1 MKQIKTFLLIAMLMA
16 ATTVS
21 AQYTQDNANVEYMFK
36 VEVGYLHGV
45 GNYGSPE
52 TPAPANHTNLKGVGY
67 RFNAY
72 EEAMGLNIINGVNIS
87 QDFFL
92 GGGVGYSFCA
102 PMRPVHFDRSS
113 HMAQVFVDMDFRPVG
128 DIWAPMVGARIGGSF
143 LMNPNNYGNTISPYA
158 EVYAGINW
166 FYDHALQ
173 QMNRNY
179 HSLFAEVG
187 VVLEQQSVFIPIRVG
202 WRW

>member
-1 MKQIKTFLLIAMLMA
+1 MKQIKSFLLIAMLMA
-16 ATTVS
+16 ATTVM
-21 AQYTQDNANVEYMFK
+21 AQYTQDNPNVEYMFK
-36 VEVGYLHGV
+36 VEVGYLHNV

-52 TPAPANHTNLKGVGY
+52 TPAPSNNTNLKEVGY

-72 EEAMGLNIINGVNIS
+72 EEGMGLNIINGVNIS

-102 PMRPVHFDRSS
+102 PMRPAHFDKSS

-143 LMNPNNYGNTISPYA
+143 LMNPNNYGNTLSPYA
-158 EVYAGINW
+158 EVYAGLNW

-187 VVLEQQSVFIPIRVG
+187 IVLEQQSVFIPIRVG